1 MLDGERDRRDG
12 RIVPISL
19 RPLSHSLGA
28 EVQGVNVG
36 GALSNAEF
44 DQIHQAF
51 LDHGILLFR
60 DQKIT
65 REQHIAFS
73 RRFGELDDHASLP
86 QDRHPDYPELLLVT
100 NIPETD
106 GRPSASKY
114 TGHQWH
120 SDMSFTLVP
129 SLGSLLRGI
138 TIPPVGGDTMF
149 TNMYRAYDALSDGMK
164 KMIDGLHAIH
174 TGRRKV
180 DDPKA
185 AREREQSKINPP
197 IAQPVVRVHP
207 ETGSKALYVGDKVSC
222 LVGMT
227 PEESRPL
234 IDYLVKHAT
243 RPQFIYRH
251 QWRQDDIVL
260 WDNRCTMHIALG
272 DYEEGEIRHLERTTV
287 KGTPSGYYLQ

>member
-1 MLDGERDRRDG
+1 M
-12 RIVPISL
+12 PISL

-44 DQIHQAF
+44 DRIHQAF
-51 LDHGILLFR
+51 LDYGILLFR

-86 QDRHPDYPELLLVT
+86 RDRHPDYPELLLVT
-100 NIPETD
+100 NIPGKD
-106 GRPSASKY
+106 GKPSASKY

-120 SDMSFTLVP
+120 SDMSFTPVP
-129 SLGSLLRGI
+129 LLGSLLRGI
-138 TIPPVGGDTMF
+138 AIPPVGGDTMF
-149 TNMYRAYDALSDGMK
+149 TSMYRAYDALSDGMK
-164 KMIDGLHAIH
+164 KMIEGLHAIH

-180 DDPKA
+180 DDPET
-185 AREREQSKINPP
+185 AREREQSRINPP

-207 ETGSKALYVGDKVSC
+207 ETGRKALYIGDKVSC

-227 PEESRPL
+227 PEESKPL
-234 IDYLVKHAT
+234 IEYLVGHAT
-243 RPQFIYRH
+243 RPQFVYRH

-272 DYEEGEIRHLERTTV
+272 DYEEGETRHLERTTV